1 MPVIECPNCG
11 KRISIPETKPTEI
24 TCSDCEQVIKLRY
37 SNHDNSD
44 DSSEESVKP
53 PLLRRMWNSFG
64 NACMKVCEWADDHP
78 KTAAAIVVVTGFIID
93 FLRDCNDAAKERT
106 ISSQRTSD
114 TEPNNSSYSSTMD
127 DNSMSEDSF
136 CSSDPTNYETRT
148 VPVRGTRVHLSGNRH
163 PSAQKRA
170 DAAENG
176 YPDLGENETW
186 RVPSSRGIKVPSKD
200 D

>member
-1 MPVIECPNCG
+1 MLVIECPKCG

-37 SNHDNSD
+37 SNHDKSD

-53 PLLRRMWNSFG
+53 PLLRRMLNSIG
-64 NACMKVCEWADDHP
+64 SACMKVCAWADDHP
-78 KTAAAIVVVTGFIID
+78 KTAAAIVVATGFIID
-93 FLRDCNDAAKERT
+93 FLRDCNDAAKEHT

-114 TEPNNSSYSSTMD
+114 TESTSSSYSSTVD
-127 DNSMSEDSF
+127 DDLASEDSS
-136 CSSDPTNYETRT
+136 CSSDSENYETRT
-148 VPVRGTRVHLSGNRH
+148 VPVRGTRVQLSGNRH

-186 RVPSSRGIKVPSKD
+186 RVPSSRDIKVPSKD